1 MPDQARSG
9 ISGVAVVAVFAGG
22 ILAWSGVKG
31 WKLSFV
37 TQDILSGKDPKND
50 PRIASSALTVSPE
63 GIFGGLLGSL
73 VGNLVGSSG
82 GSGNTQLLS
91 QSGSSGRFGSAFAKS
106 VLATIH
112 APITPQN
119 VASIEAWARR
129 EGGGGAN
136 NPLNTTYGSPQSG
149 ISGVPGTTFNSVG
162 VMNYPSQAWGV
173 LATAHTI
180 LGGGYGDIVAALRSG
195 NGLCGR
201 SFSGLSTWSGGG
213 YSSVC

>member
-1 MPDQARSG
+1 MPDQATSG
-9 ISGVAVVAVFAGG
+9 ISGVAVAAVFAGG
-22 ILAWSGVKG
+22 ILAWSGIKG
-31 WKLSFV
+31 WKISFL

-50 PRIASSALTVSPE
+50 PRIASSALTVTPG
-63 GIFGGLLGSL
+63 GIFGDILSSL
-73 VGNLVGSSG
+73 TGNLLGSSG
-82 GSGNTQLLS
+82 GSGNVSLLS

-112 APITPQN
+112 APITAAN

-136 NPLNTTYGSPQSG
+136 NPLNTTLVVGSNNP
-149 ISGVPGTTFNSVG
+149 FNSVG
-162 VMNYPSQAWGV
+162 VQNYPSMSIGV
-173 LATAHTI
+173 LGTARTL
-180 LGGGYGDIVAALRSG
+180 LGGNYSDIVAAFRSG